1 MAQTQSLVRNRSLA
15 RVAAQSILG
24 FALILLAACAPTVQ
38 RAATPTVAYAGPHF
52 EVERERFVSFDGT
65 ELGLSAWLPPNGEE
79 PWAVIVGLHG
89 MNDYG
94 NAFFPAGPWFA
105 ERGVAVYAY
114 DARGFG
120 RSPRRGVWGGER
132 LMTEDL
138 RTAVA
143 LVRRLHPDAE
153 IAVVGDSMGAATA
166 IAAFGSD
173 DPPQA
178 DRLVL
183 VAPAVWGWS
192 TLPDHY
198 AMTLWLGAHT
208 FPWRAV
214 TPPRGVQRRIQ
225 ASDNIEMLRRIGR
238 DPNML
243 FSTRIDAVYGLVN
256 LMERAH
262 DRAGNL
268 QGDIL
273 YLYGAN
279 DQIIPRR
286 SAEAAVARLPPDART
301 AFYENGY
308 HMLLRDLQAEVVYE
322 DILSFLRDP
331 EAPFPS
337 GAPPLMT
344 REASA
349 ESQANR

>member
-1 MAQTQSLVRNRSLA
+1 MVMVKETSRLA
-15 RVAAQSILG
+15 SFLL
-24 FALILLAACAPTVQ
+24 ALLLAACIPTVQ
-38 RAATPTVAYAGPHF
+38 RAASPPDAYQGPHF
-52 EVERERFVSFDGT
+52 DIARERFVSFDGA
-65 ELGLSAWLPPNGEE
+65 ELGLSSWLPANGEE
-79 PWAVIVGLHG
+79 PTAVIVGLHG

-120 RSPRRGVWGGER
+120 RSPHRGVWGGQE

-143 LVRRLHPDAE
+143 VVRRLHPNAT

-166 IAAFGSD
+166 IATFGD
-173 DPPQA
+173 EGAPEV

-198 AMTLWLGAHT
+198 AITLWLGAHT

-238 DPNML
+238 DRNML
-243 FSTRIDAVYGLVN
+243 FTTRIDAIYGLVN
-256 LMERAH
+256 LMERAS
-262 DRAGNL
+262 DRSANL
-268 QGDIL
+268 SGDVAF
-273 YLYGAN
+273 LYGAR

-286 SAEAAVARLPPDART
+286 SAEAAARNLPADVRT
-301 AFYENGY
+301 AVYENGY
-308 HMLLRDLQAEVVYE
+308 HMLMRDLQAEVVWA
-322 DILSFLRDP
+322 DILSFIRDP
-331 EAPFPS
+331 DAPFPS
-337 GAPPLMT
+337 QAPPILPVV
-344 REASA
+344 
-349 ESQANR
+349 QANR